1 MFSAIILA
9 GGLGTRFQSNLP
21 KVLNMLAGQT
31 LIESVLKNV
40 LALQPDQV
48 IIVGSEPLFQ
58 HEKWQMLYE
67 KLKKRY
73 QNIDCVIQDSPMGTG
88 HAVQVG
94 FKSLLLHTDQILIC
108 YGDTPLIQPE
118 TMRKLLDNPAD
129 LTIGTMHLS
138 NPQAASYG
146 RVLFEGGRPVNIV
159 ETRDSTPDQKENAV
173 ANAGVYSVRK
183 QCLQDCIFKLNNQ
196 NYASE
201 FYLTDMVNLAYQQR
215 YQIAAQEIPFE
226 EAQGINTVDDL
237 ANISI
242 QPFLRHKMLNKNI
255 HFQEISSVV
264 FSMDT
269 QIGTNCAIG
278 AFVVLGPKVIIEN
291 NVTILPFCHLEDC
304 SIKEGCT
311 IGPFAHI
318 KAESVVYSHSTIGN
332 FVEVKKSSIGTKTK
346 IKHLSYIGDAIIG
359 TNVNIGAGT
368 VICNYDGFKK
378 HQTIIE
384 DKASV
389 GANSSLVA
397 PLHIGFSAFI
407 GAGSVITRDVP
418 AETLALSR
426 PPQMHNAEW
435 VVRKQFSSK

>member
-21 KVLNMLAGQT
+21 KVLNILAGQT

-40 LALQPDQV
+40 LTLQPDQV
-48 IIVGSEPLFQ
+48 IIVGSEQIFQ
-58 HEKWQMLYE
+58 HKKWQMLYE

-94 FKSLLLHTDQILIC
+94 IKAVLSHMDQVLIC

-118 TMRKLLDNPAD
+118 TMQKLLDYPAD

-138 NPQAASYG
+138 NPQTASYG
-146 RVLFEGGRPVNIV
+146 RVVFDGDKPMDIV
-159 ETRDSTPDQKENAV
+159 EARDSTPVQKENAI
-173 ANAGVYSVRK
+173 ANAGIYTARMK
-183 QCLQDCIFKLNNQ
+183 CLQNCIFKLQ
-196 NYASE
+196 NHNCASE
-201 FYLTDMVNLAYQQR
+201 FYLTDIVKFAYQQH
-215 YQIAAQEIPFE
+215 YQTAALEIPFE
-226 EAQGINTVDDL
+226 EAQGVNTMDDL

-242 QPFLRHKMLNKNI
+242 QEFLRHKMLNKRIN
-255 HFQEISSVV
+255 FQEISSVV

-269 QIGTNCAIG
+269 QIEENCLIG
-278 AFVVLGPKVIIEN
+278 AFVVFGPNVVIEA
-291 NVTILPFCHLEDC
+291 NVTILSFCYLENC
-304 SIKEGCT
+304 CIKEGCT

-368 VICNYDGFKK
+368 VICNYDGFRK

-426 PPQMHNAEW
+426 SPQMHNAEW
-435 VVRKQFSSK
+435 VVRKQFSAK